1 MSPSRDHHPFIPTES
16 RGTRVDIGTLE
27 TLAEITLDLGWAL
40 ASYFLSLSLNF
51 VHLENGGS
59 NMLAI
64 LHFLA
69 NTKSKDLY

>member
-1 MSPSRDHHPFIPTES
+1 M
-16 RGTRVDIGTLE
+16 DIGTLE
-27 TLAEITLDLGWAL
+27 ILAEIMLDLGWAP
-40 ASYFLSLSLNF
+40 ASYLLSLSLNF

-69 NTKSKDLY
+69 NTKSKDSYKGPAGT